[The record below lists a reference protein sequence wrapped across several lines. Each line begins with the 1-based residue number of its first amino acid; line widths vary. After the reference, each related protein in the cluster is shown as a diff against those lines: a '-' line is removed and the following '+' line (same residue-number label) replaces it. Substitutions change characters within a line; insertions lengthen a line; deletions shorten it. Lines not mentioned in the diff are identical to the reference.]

1 MTTMDGVKSA
11 QFWYR
16 PVADRCGNID
26 LVEHV
31 WEDGGPRRLESC
43 PAVVG
48 IPRAACKL

>member
-1 MTTMDGVKSA
+1 MTTMDGMKTA

-16 PVADRCGNID
+16 LVAKRCVNID

-31 WEDGGPRRLESC
+31 WEDGGPRRLHSC

-48 IPRAACKL
+48 IPGAACEQ